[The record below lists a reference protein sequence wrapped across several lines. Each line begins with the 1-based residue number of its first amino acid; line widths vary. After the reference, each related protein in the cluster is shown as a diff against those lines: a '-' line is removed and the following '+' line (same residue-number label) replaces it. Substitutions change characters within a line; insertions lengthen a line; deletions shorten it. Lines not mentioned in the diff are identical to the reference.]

1 MKQYTFK
8 NREISWLDFNSRVL
22 QEAEDSSV
30 PLIERIRFIGIFSN
44 NLDEFYKVRYATVK
58 RIALSAKK
66 QKKLYKGLNA
76 IDLLKEITKKT
87 ISLQNRSTNALNT
100 IIDKLKSQN
109 IFFVD
114 EKTIPKQF
122 INYINEFFVE
132 KIQPQLEIVVLDE
145 KSKFPNLTDTSSFLT
160 IKIISKSL
168 DHKYALI
175 KIPTQLDRFLVLNE
189 TKRKYVI
196 LIDDII
202 RFHLNEI
209 FEMFSPKTINAHMIK
224 ISRDA
229 ELDFAYDI
237 SKSYLEKISL
247 SIKNRSTGEPVR
259 FVYDNEIEK
268 ETLDFLLD
276 KLNFDNNTDSIIPGG
291 KYHNRRDYM
300 SFPSMNQNKLIYKKL
315 KPLDIQNF
323 DLSKNIFDT
332 LKKRDYLLHTP
343 FHKFTY
349 ILRFLSEASI
359 DPAVK
364 KISITIYRLS
374 KLSSVANALINAAK
388 NGKEVTVQI
397 ELQARFDEKANI
409 KYAKLLEQQG
419 VKLIFGIQNLKV
431 HAKICVIERKT
442 PNGLEKYGFISTG
455 NFNESTAKTY
465 TDFTLFTHNKQILND
480 MSKVFKF
487 FNANYKNFKY
497 EHLKLSPFDT
507 QSFFTKMIKREIKN
521 AKKGL
526 SASIKIKLN
535 SLTSYAMVEE
545 LYKAS
550 KEGVKIKMIVR
561 GICCLIP
568 ENEKNIEVISV
579 VDRFLEH
586 TRFFIFNN
594 NGKNET
600 YISSADWMTRNLDN
614 RVEVTCP
621 ILNKNIKDEIN
632 DIFNIY
638 WSDNVKSRR
647 VNTEIPNQYQVD
659 LKSKKEKRSQMEIY
673 NYYKLKLEK
682 QGRYR

>member
-8 NREISWLDFNSRVL
+8 NREISWLDFNARVL
-22 QEAEDSSV
+22 QEAEDSNV
-30 PLIERIRFIGIFSN
+30 PLIERIGFIGIFSN

-58 RIALSAKK
+58 RIALSSKK

-100 IIDKLKSQN
+100 IIDKLKSEN

-114 EKTIPKQF
+114 EKSIPKKF
-122 INYINEFFVE
+122 INYINEYFIE

-145 KSKFPNLTDTSSFLT
+145 KSKFPNLTASSSFLT

-189 TKRKYVI
+189 TKCKYVI
-196 LIDDII
+196 LLDDII

-209 FEMFSPKTINAHMIK
+209 FEIFSPKTINAHMIK

-300 SFPSMNQNKLIYKKL
+300 SFPSMNQNKLIYKEL

-323 DLSKNIFDT
+323 DLSKNIFDK
-332 LKKRDYLLHTP
+332 LKRRDYLLHTP
-343 FHKFTY
+343 FHKFNY
-349 ILRFLSEASI
+349 VLRFLSEASI
-359 DPAVK
+359 DPSVT

-409 KYAKLLEQQG
+409 
-419 VKLIFGIQNLKV
+419 N
-431 HAKICVIERKT
+431 C
-442 PNGLEKYGFISTG
+442 
-455 NFNESTAKTY
+455 
-465 TDFTLFTHNKQILND
+465 
-480 MSKVFKF
+480 
-487 FNANYKNFKY
+487 
-497 EHLKLSPFDT
+497 
-507 QSFFTKMIKREIKN
+507 
-521 AKKGL
+521 
-526 SASIKIKLN
+526 SII
-535 SLTSYAMVEE
+535 
-545 LYKAS
+545 
-550 KEGVKIKMIVR
+550 I
-561 GICCLIP
+561 
-568 ENEKNIEVISV
+568 
-579 VDRFLEH
+579 
-586 TRFFIFNN
+586 
-594 NGKNET
+594 
-600 YISSADWMTRNLDN
+600 
-614 RVEVTCP
+614 
-621 ILNKNIKDEIN
+621 
-632 DIFNIY
+632 
-638 WSDNVKSRR
+638 
-647 VNTEIPNQYQVD
+647 
-659 LKSKKEKRSQMEIY
+659 
-673 NYYKLKLEK
+673 
-682 QGRYR
+682 

>member
-1 MKQYTFK
+1 MKKYTFK
-8 NREISWLDFNSRVL
+8 NRELSWLDFNERVL
-22 QEAEDSSV
+22 QEAADITV
-30 PLIERIRFIGIFSN
+30 PLIERLRFIGIFSN

-58 RIALSAKK
+58 RLALSKEKVKK
-66 QKKLYKGLNA
+66 FYKGENA
-76 IDLLKEITKKT
+76 LDLLNLITERA
-87 ISLQNRSTNALNT
+87 IELQNRSNL
-100 IIDKLKSQN
+100 ILDFILKDLEKEN
-109 IFFVD
+109 IFIVD
-114 EKTIPKQF
+114 EQAIPKDS
-122 INYINEFFVE
+122 ISYIESFFSD
-132 KIQPQLEIVVLDE
+132 KIQPKLKIVL
-145 KSKFPNLTDTSSFLT
+145 
-160 IKIISKSL
+160 
-168 DHKYALI
+168 
-175 KIPTQLDRFLVLNE
+175 LNE
-189 TKRKYVI
+189 KDDFPQLSESSCFLIIKVESRNKNLNYAIIQFPEEFERFIVIKNQDVKYVI
-196 LIDDII
+196 MIDDII
-202 RFHLNEI
+202 RYHLFEI
-209 FEMFSPKTINAHMIK
+209 FKIFNPSNISANMIK
-224 ISRDA
+224 FSRDA
-229 ELDFAYDI
+229 ELDFDDDI

-259 FVYDNEIEK
+259 FVYDDKIEK

-276 KLNFDNNTDSIIPGG
+276 KLNFDDNTDSIIPGG
-291 KYHNRRDYM
+291 KYHNRKDYM
-300 SFPSMNQNKLIYKKL
+300 SFPSMNQNKLTYEKL
-315 KPLDIQNF
+315 KPLNLYNF

-332 LKKRDYLLHTP
+332 IKERDYLLHTP

-349 ILRFLSEASI
+349 ILRFLTEASI
-359 DPAVK
+359 DPSVT
-364 KISITIYRLS
+364 KISITVYRLS

-409 KYAKLLEQQG
+409 KYAKLLEEQG

-455 NFNESTAKTY
+455 NFNESTAKIY
-465 TDFTLFTHNKQILND
+465 TDFTLFTHNKKILND
-480 MSKVFKF
+480 ISKIFKF

-497 EHLKLSPFDT
+497 DHLKLSPFDT

-526 SASIKIKLN
+526 TASIKIKLN

-545 LYKAS
+545 LYKAA
-550 KEGVKIKMIVR
+550 KQGVKIKLIIR

-621 ILNKNIKDEIN
+621 ILDKSINDEIN

-638 WSDNVKSRR
+638 WSDNIKSRR
-647 VNTEIPNQYQVD
+647 INTEIPNQYQSK
-659 LKSKKEKRSQMEIY
+659 LKSKKGIRSQIEIY

-682 QGRYR
+682 

>member
-1 MKQYTFK
+1 MKDYTFK
-8 NREISWLDFNSRVL
+8 NRELSWLDFNARVL
-22 QEAEDSSV
+22 QEAEDPNV

-58 RIALSAKK
+58 RIALSGKK
-66 QKKLYKGLNA
+66 QKKLYQGLNA

-87 ISLQNRSTNALNT
+87 IELQNRSTDALNS
-100 IIDKLKSQN
+100 IINKLKSEN
-109 IFFVD
+109 IHFVD
-114 EKTIPKQF
+114 EKTIPKKF
-122 INYINEFFVE
+122 IDLINDFFID
-132 KIQPQLEIVVLDE
+132 KIQPQLEIVVLNK

-160 IKIISKSL
+160 VKIISKKQEQ
-168 DHKYALI
+168 KYALI
-175 KIPTQLDRFLVLNE
+175 KIPTKLDRFLVLSE
-189 TKRKYVI
+189 TNQKYVI

-209 FEMFSPKTINAHMIK
+209 FEIFSPQSIKANMIK

-247 SIKNRSTGEPVR
+247 SLKNRSSGEPVR

-276 KLNFDNNTDSIIPGG
+276 KLKFDHDTDSIIPGG

-300 SFPSMNQNKLIYKKL
+300 SFPSMNKNNLSYKKF
-315 KPLDIQNF
+315 KPLDLKGF

-349 ILRFLSEASI
+349 ILRLLSEASI
-359 DPAVK
+359 DPSVT

-388 NGKEVTVQI
+388 NGKEVVVQI

-409 KYAKLLEQQG
+409 KYAKLLEEQG

-431 HAKICVIERKT
+431 HAKICVIERKSSD
-442 PNGLEKYGFISTG
+442 GLEKFGFISTG
-455 NFNESTAKTY
+455 NFNESTAKIY
-465 TDFTLFTHNKQILND
+465 TDFTLFTCDKKILND
-480 MSKVFKF
+480 ISKVFKF
-487 FNANYKNFKY
+487 FNANYKKFNFQ
-497 EHLKLSPFDT
+497 HLKLSPFDT
-507 QSFFTKMIKREIKN
+507 QSFFTKMLKREIKN

-526 SASIKIKLN
+526 PAYVKIKLN

-550 KEGVKIKMIVR
+550 REGVKIKMIVR
-561 GICCLIP
+561 GICCLLT
-568 ENEKNIEVISV
+568 ENEKNIEVRSV

-621 ILNKNIKDEIN
+621 ILDPNIKKEIN
-632 DIFNIY
+632 DIFEIY
-638 WSDNVKSRR
+638 WSDNVKSRT
-647 VNTEIPNQYQVD
+647 VNNEIPNQYQINQN
-659 LKSKKEKRSQMEIY
+659 SKKLIRSQIEIN
-673 NYYKLKLEK
+673 NYYKSKLEK
-682 QGRYR
+682 

>member
-1 MKQYTFK
+1 MKDYTFK
-8 NREISWLDFNSRVL
+8 NRELSWLDFNARVL
-22 QEAEDSSV
+22 QEAEDPNV

-58 RIALSAKK
+58 RIALSGKK
-66 QKKLYKGLNA
+66 QKKLYQGLNA

-87 ISLQNRSTNALNT
+87 IELQDRSTYALNS
-100 IIDKLKSQN
+100 IINKLKSEN
-109 IFFVD
+109 IHFVD
-114 EKTIPKQF
+114 EKTIPEKF
-122 INYINEFFVE
+122 IGLINDFFID
-132 KIQPQLEIVVLDE
+132 KIQPQLEIVVLNK

-160 IKIISKSL
+160 VKIISKKQEQ
-168 DHKYALI
+168 KYALI
-175 KIPTQLDRFLVLNE
+175 KIPTKLDRFLVLSEKNQ
-189 TKRKYVI
+189 KYVI

-209 FEMFSPKTINAHMIK
+209 FEIFSPQSIKANMIK

-247 SIKNRSTGEPVR
+247 SLKNRSSGEPVR

-268 ETLDFLLD
+268 KTLDFLLD
-276 KLNFDNNTDSIIPGG
+276 KLKFDHDTDSIIPGG

-300 SFPSMNQNKLIYKKL
+300 SFPSMNKNNLSYKKFE
-315 KPLDIQNF
+315 PLDLKGF

-349 ILRFLSEASI
+349 ILRLLSEASI
-359 DPAVK
+359 DPSVT

-388 NGKEVTVQI
+388 NGKEVVVQI

-409 KYAKLLEQQG
+409 KYAKLLEEQG

-431 HAKICVIERKT
+431 HAKICVIERKSSH
-442 PNGLEKYGFISTG
+442 GLEKFGFISTG
-455 NFNESTAKTY
+455 NFNESTAKIY
-465 TDFTLFTHNKQILND
+465 TDFTLFTCDKKILND
-480 MSKVFKF
+480 ISKVFKF
-487 FNANYKNFKY
+487 FNANYKKFNFQ
-497 EHLKLSPFDT
+497 HLKLSPFDT
-507 QSFFTKMIKREIKN
+507 QSFFTKMLKREIKN

-526 SASIKIKLN
+526 PAYVKIKLN

-550 KEGVKIKMIVR
+550 REGVKIKMIVR
-561 GICCLIP
+561 GICCLLP
-568 ENEKNIEVISV
+568 ENEKNIEVRSV

-621 ILNKNIKDEIN
+621 ILDPNIKKEIN
-632 DIFNIY
+632 DIFEIY
-638 WSDNVKSRR
+638 WSDNVKSRT
-647 VNTEIPNQYQVD
+647 VNNEIPNQYQINQN
-659 LKSKKEKRSQMEIY
+659 SKKLIRSQIEVN
-673 NYYKLKLEK
+673 NYYKSKLEK
-682 QGRYR
+682 

>member
-1 MKQYTFK
+1 MKDYTFK
-8 NREISWLDFNSRVL
+8 NRELSWLDFNARVL
-22 QEAEDSSV
+22 QEAEDPNV

-58 RIALSAKK
+58 RIALSGKK
-66 QKKLYKGLNA
+66 QKKLYQGLNA

-87 ISLQNRSTNALNT
+87 IELQDRSTDALNS
-100 IIDKLKSQN
+100 IINKLKSEN
-109 IFFVD
+109 IHFVD
-114 EKTIPKQF
+114 EKKIPKKF
-122 INYINEFFVE
+122 IGLINDFFID
-132 KIQPQLEIVVLDE
+132 KIQPQLEIVVLNK

-160 IKIISKSL
+160 VKIISKKREQ
-168 DHKYALI
+168 KYALI
-175 KIPTQLDRFLVLNE
+175 KIPTKLDRFLVLSE
-189 TKRKYVI
+189 TNQKYVI

-209 FEMFSPKTINAHMIK
+209 FEIFSPQSIKANMIK

-247 SIKNRSTGEPVR
+247 SLKNRSSGEPVR

-276 KLNFDNNTDSIIPGG
+276 KLKFDHDTDSIIPGG

-300 SFPSMNQNKLIYKKL
+300 SFPSMNKNNLSYKKF
-315 KPLDIQNF
+315 KPLDLKGF

-332 LKKRDYLLHTP
+332 LKKRDYILHTP

-349 ILRFLSEASI
+349 ILRLLSEASI
-359 DPAVK
+359 DPSVT
-364 KISITIYRLS
+364 KISVTIYRLS

-388 NGKEVTVQI
+388 NGKEVFVQI

-409 KYAKLLEQQG
+409 KYAKLLEEQG

-431 HAKICVIERKT
+431 HAKICVIERKSSD
-442 PNGLEKYGFISTG
+442 GLEKFGFISTG
-455 NFNESTAKTY
+455 NFNESTAKIY
-465 TDFTLFTHNKQILND
+465 TDFTLFTCDKKILND
-480 MSKVFKF
+480 ISKVFKF
-487 FNANYKNFKY
+487 FNANYKKFNFQ
-497 EHLKLSPFDT
+497 HLKLSPFDT
-507 QSFFTKMIKREIKN
+507 QSFFTKMLKREIKN

-526 SASIKIKLN
+526 PAYVKIKLN

-550 KEGVKIKMIVR
+550 REGVKIKMIVR
-561 GICCLIP
+561 GICCLLP
-568 ENEKNIEVISV
+568 ENEKNIEVRSV

-621 ILNKNIKDEIN
+621 ILDPNIKKEIN
-632 DIFNIY
+632 DIFEIY
-638 WSDNVKSRR
+638 WSDNVKSRT
-647 VNTEIPNQYQVD
+647 VNNEIPNQYQINQN
-659 LKSKKEKRSQMEIY
+659 SKKLIRSQIEIN
-673 NYYKLKLEK
+673 NYYKSKLEK
-682 QGRYR
+682 

>member
-1 MKQYTFK
+1 MKDYTFK
-8 NREISWLDFNSRVL
+8 NRELSWLDFNARVL
-22 QEAEDSSV
+22 QEAEDPNV

-58 RIALSAKK
+58 RIALSGKK
-66 QKKLYKGLNA
+66 QKKLYQGLNA

-87 ISLQNRSTNALNT
+87 IELQNRSTDALNS
-100 IIDKLKSQN
+100 IINKLKSEN
-109 IFFVD
+109 IHFVD
-114 EKTIPKQF
+114 EKTIPKKF
-122 INYINEFFVE
+122 IDLINDFFID
-132 KIQPQLEIVVLDE
+132 KIQPQLEIVVLNK

-160 IKIISKSL
+160 VKIISKKQEQ
-168 DHKYALI
+168 KYALI
-175 KIPTQLDRFLVLNE
+175 KIPTKLDRFLVLSE
-189 TKRKYVI
+189 TNQKYVI

-209 FEMFSPKTINAHMIK
+209 FEIFSPQSIKANMIK

-247 SIKNRSTGEPVR
+247 SLKNRSSGEPVR

-276 KLNFDNNTDSIIPGG
+276 KLKFDHDTDSIIPGG

-300 SFPSMNQNKLIYKKL
+300 SFPSMNKNNLSYKKF
-315 KPLDIQNF
+315 KPLDLKGF

-349 ILRFLSEASI
+349 ILRLLSEASI
-359 DPAVK
+359 DPSVT

-388 NGKEVTVQI
+388 NGKEVVVQI

-409 KYAKLLEQQG
+409 KYAKLLEEQG

-431 HAKICVIERKT
+431 HAKICVIERKSSD
-442 PNGLEKYGFISTG
+442 GLEKFGFISTG
-455 NFNESTAKTY
+455 NFNESTAKIY
-465 TDFTLFTHNKQILND
+465 TDFTLFTCDKKILND
-480 MSKVFKF
+480 ISKVFKF
-487 FNANYKNFKY
+487 FNANYKKFNFQ
-497 EHLKLSPFDT
+497 HLKLSPFDT
-507 QSFFTKMIKREIKN
+507 QSFFTKMLKREIKN

-526 SASIKIKLN
+526 PAYVKIKLN

-550 KEGVKIKMIVR
+550 REGVKIKMIVR
-561 GICCLIP
+561 GICCLLP
-568 ENEKNIEVISV
+568 ENEKNIEVRSV

-621 ILNKNIKDEIN
+621 ILDPNIKKEIN
-632 DIFNIY
+632 DIFEIY
-638 WSDNVKSRR
+638 WSDNIKSRT
-647 VNTEIPNQYQVD
+647 VNNEIPNQYQINQN
-659 LKSKKEKRSQMEIY
+659 SKKLIRSQIEIN
-673 NYYKLKLEK
+673 NYYKSKLEK
-682 QGRYR
+682 